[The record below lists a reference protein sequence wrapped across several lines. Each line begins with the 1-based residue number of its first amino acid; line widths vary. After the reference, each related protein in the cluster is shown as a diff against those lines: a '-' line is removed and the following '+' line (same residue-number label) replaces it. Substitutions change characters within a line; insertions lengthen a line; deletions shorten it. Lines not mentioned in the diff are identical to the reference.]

1 MSKGSD
7 GSTAPHAPRKLV
19 VPLEGDIRSRESI
32 SSHQWLKI
40 ARFFALIPLLAV
52 LAVAAL
58 VAVDARAAK
67 ALDSEEQAFLSI
79 INNYRS
85 AQGLGTLALDPQLNE
100 VALWMANDMASNDYF
115 SHTDSLGRD
124 PFARM
129 DEIGYA
135 YNTWRG
141 ENLVAGTEGAQAS
154 FEMWTGSPGHN
165 ANMLGEHYTVIGI
178 ARKFDEG
185 STFGWY
191 WATEFGGHTAPPP
204 PPPPAPTSPPPPAP
218 SPVAEPQPIATAA
231 PVMQDHVQDPVEVPP
246 PPAPTNT
253 PAATPE
259 ATPTATPAETSNS
272 RPVNT
277 PVRTP
282 TPEIKA
288 TAPQDS
294 TGSWWRSLRTVSD
307 AWDAQNGGRRTFV
320 GAVRSVTLVFAPA
333 SR

>member
-1 MSKGSD
+1 MNGSD
-7 GSTAPHAPRKLV
+7 GRTAPHALRNLMA
-19 VPLEGDIRSRESI
+19 PLEGNVRPRQSI
-32 SSHQWLKI
+32 SIHQWPTI
-40 ARFFALIPLLAV
+40 ARFFAVIPLLAV

-58 VAVDARAAK
+58 VAVDTRAAK
-67 ALDSEEQAFLSI
+67 ALDSEEQAFLSM
-79 INNYRS
+79 INNYR
-85 AQGLGTLALDPQLNE
+85 AAEGLGTLSLDPQLND
-100 VALWMANDMASNDYF
+100 VALWMANDMASNNYF

-124 PFARM
+124 PFVRM
-129 DEIGYA
+129 DQIGYA

-204 PPPPAPTSPPPPAP
+204 PTSPPPPPPPAP
-218 SPVAEPQPIATAA
+218 PPVAEPQPTATAA
-231 PVMQDHVQDPVEVPP
+231 PVVQDPVPDPVDVPP
-246 PPAPTNT
+246 PPAPTHT
-253 PAATPE
+253 PV
-259 ATPTATPAETSNS
+259 ATPAETSES
-272 RPVNT
+272 EPANT
-277 PVRTP
+277 PVVTP
-282 TPEIKA
+282 TPEIKV
-288 TAPQDS
+288 TTPQDF

-307 AWDAQNGGRRTFV
+307 RWDAPESGRRTFV
-320 GAVRSVTLVFAPA
+320 GAVRSVTLAFAPA

>member
-1 MSKGSD
+1 MLNGLD
-7 GSTAPHAPRKLV
+7 GRTAPHALRKIV
-19 VPLEGDIRSRESI
+19 VPLEGDRRSGEGI
-32 SSHQWLKI
+32 SSHQWLGI
-40 ARFFALIPLLAV
+40 ARFFAVIPLLAA
-52 LAVAAL
+52 LAVAAV
-58 VAVDARAAK
+58 VAVDTRTAK
-67 ALDSEEQAFLSI
+67 ALDSEEQTFLSI

-124 PFARM
+124 PFVRM
-129 DEIGYA
+129 DQMGYD

-165 ANMLGEHYTVIGI
+165 VNMLGEHYTVIGI
-178 ARKFDEG
+178 ARQFDAG

-204 PPPPAPTSPPPPAP
+204 APPTAPPTPVPAPPPVPEPQPTAAAAPLVQDPVEPPPPPAPTK
-218 SPVAEPQPIATAA
+218 
-231 PVMQDHVQDPVEVPP
+231 
-246 PPAPTNT
+246 T
-253 PAATPE
+253 PAATPK
-259 ATPTATPAETSNS
+259 ATPAETSDS
-272 RPVNT
+272 KPVS
-277 PVRTP
+277 TP

-288 TAPQDS
+288 TTPQDS

-307 AWDAQNGGRRTFV
+307 AWDIQGDGRRSFV
-320 GAVRSVTLVFAPA
+320 GVAPSATVVFALT
-333 SR
+333 SW